1 VRRRSSGAAAV
12 IGIHP
17 WEPLVPLRPADEHRR
32 NAEAREGLWKR
43 VVAVERHEN
52 DAVDVPLPYVTLD
65 LRVLRSSRAMRR
77 RSWSSVCARAVE
89 TPRTMLGKNGSE
101 NTRVSDSETTRAIVS
116 VRRVTSVRAAR
127 LGVYRSCSIASR
139 TASRVAGHTLGDPFT
154 TRDTVAVETVASRAT
169 SAIVWLQLPLRHRPR
184 RLRHTRAPGSGQ
196 REIRLAGGE
205 GGLP

>member
-1 VRRRSSGAAAV
+1 
-12 IGIHP
+12 
-17 WEPLVPLRPADEHRR
+17 
-32 NAEAREGLWKR
+32 
-43 VVAVERHEN
+43 
-52 DAVDVPLPYVTLD
+52 
-65 LRVLRSSRAMRR
+65 
-77 RSWSSVCARAVE
+77 
-89 TPRTMLGKNGSE
+89 MLGKNGSE

-139 TASRVAGHTLGDPFT
+139 TASRVAGRTLGDPFT

-205 GGLP
+205 GRTALESLTQRPAGRLARAAQLFLHVAEGPRVGLEPVERGLEAVERLLVAAASAVEEAEVREHLALVMGVVDLA

>member
-1 VRRRSSGAAAV
+1 MSRGPRDCRDVVPSVGEQVRRRSSGAAAV

-101 NTRVSDSETTRAIVS
+101 NTRVSESETTRAIVS

-127 LGVYRSCSIASR
+127 LGVYPAARLRPGRPRESPATRWATRSRLATPSR
-139 TASRVAGHTLGDPFT
+139 S
-154 TRDTVAVETVASRAT
+154 
-169 SAIVWLQLPLRHRPR
+169 R
-184 RLRHTRAPGSGQ
+184 RLRAA
-196 REIRLAGGE
+196 RLRRSF
-205 GGLP
+205 